1 MLSKSVAM
9 YAGLCVLVGGA
20 FAAPNLKAQQAE
32 AKVTPPPKVLVM
44 DVEFLKPGKSG
55 SPHQKTES
63 AFVAAAK
70 NAKSQNNYLAS
81 QAVSGPPRTL
91 FTWGYDS
98 FAAFEKQLK
107 EESTGP
113 MAAQLDSAFQA
124 DGVLLDSMHRSIFVL
139 HDDMSVNAPCA
150 IGTMRYFQISR
161 LKLHPG
167 QRKNWEDFMKMWK
180 DAVAKTEP
188 DAHIAVFSEAYGWEN
203 GGVWIIV
210 HPMKSLAEV
219 DSMNASND
227 KFRQNVSDYAHYQEL
242 LGTVLESSQN
252 NIYAFDPAMSY
263 VSDDWVNADPAFW
276 NKK

>member
-1 MLSKSVAM
+1 
-9 YAGLCVLVGGA
+9 
-20 FAAPNLKAQQAE
+20 
-32 AKVTPPPKVLVM
+32 
-44 DVEFLKPGKSG
+44 
-55 SPHQKTES
+55 
-63 AFVAAAK
+63 
-70 NAKSQNNYLAS
+70 
-81 QAVSGPPRTL
+81 
-91 FTWGYDS
+91 
-98 FAAFEKQLK
+98 
-107 EESTGP
+107 
-113 MAAQLDSAFQA
+113 
-124 DGVLLDSMHRSIFVL
+124 
-139 HDDMSVNAPCA
+139 
-150 IGTMRYFQISR
+150 
-161 LKLHPG
+161 
-167 QRKNWEDFMKMWK
+167 MKMWK